1 MDDKKTRLLQ
11 KKFYQWNNIVRK
23 IVYNENATYIQRY
36 IRKKLGNYLL
46 KKRVNFFGDLAKR
59 YTNKM
64 LLNLAKINTLN
75 IILKNI
81 MNRRVLNNLKRLSNY
96 NNSINSIADYLIK
109 ANDELKNKNKIIII
123 KRLLKIYYYTV
134 LNKYFE
140 RIHKEYKKEIKNYIK
155 IILVCI
161 KKKFT

>member
-1 MDDKKTRLLQ
+1 MRRL
-11 KKFYQWNNIVRK
+11 N
-23 IVYNENATYIQRY
+23 
-36 IRKKLGNYLL
+36 
-46 KKRVNFFGDLAKR
+46 
-59 YTNKM
+59 
-64 LLNLAKINTLN
+64 
-75 IILKNI
+75 
-81 MNRRVLNNLKRLSNY
+81 NY
-96 NNSINSIADYLIK
+96 NNSINSLADYLIK
-109 ANDELKNKNKIIII
+109 ANDKLKNKNKIIII